1 MKKMK
6 SKRRPLGRRRIIV
19 KQCIIKSH
27 RTLSNVTGYKPT
39 VKVFGEEVHLGEPM
53 TILDS
58 CKDLMSATRDYLKL
72 AVLGGLR

>member
-6 SKRRPLGRRRIIV
+6 SRRRPLGRRRISV
-19 KQCIIKSH
+19 KQKLGAH
-27 RTLSNVTGYKPT
+27 RTLSKVTGYKPT

-58 CKDLMSATRDYLKL
+58 CKDLMTATCSYLKL
-72 AVLGGLR
+72 TLQR

>member
-19 KQCIIKSH
+19 KQKLLSAH
-27 RTLSNVTGYKPT
+27 RSLRKVETYPV

-53 TILDS
+53 TVLDS
-58 CKDLMSATRDYLKL
+58 CRELVSATGRYLKL
-72 AVLGGLR
+72 AMKR

>member
-19 KQCIIKSH
+19 KQQLLSAHKSL
-27 RTLSNVTGYKPT
+27 RKVETFPV
-39 VKVFGEEVHLGEPM
+39 VKVFGEEVHLAEPM

-58 CKDLMSATRDYLKL
+58 CRELVSATGRYLKL
-72 AVLGGLR
+72 ALAR

>member
-19 KQCIIKSH
+19 KQKLLSAH
-27 RTLSNVTGYKPT
+27 RTLSKVTSYKPT
-39 VKVFGEEVHLGEPM
+39 VKVFGEEVHLGEPI
-53 TILDS
+53 TLLDS

-72 AVLGGLR
+72 ALKR

>member
-19 KQCIIKSH
+19 KQQMIAANRSLRKVK
-27 RTLSNVTGYKPT
+27 TYPV

-53 TILDS
+53 TVLDS
-58 CKDLMSATRDYLKL
+58 CRELVSATGRYLKL
-72 AVLGGLR
+72 AMKR